1 MPTFKHPCPHCSKL
15 IERDV
20 VACPYCGTAD
30 PFAPARCPNCRT
42 VVEKGWVACP
52 KCGTSLTEPATP
64 SAAPAAAPTAAP
76 AEADPQGP
84 ETSAEAMP
92 SQPTAAAPCASC
104 GAPLMAGERFCKTCG
119 ALVPEG

>member
-52 KCGTSLTEPATP
+52 KCGTSLTQ
-64 SAAPAAAPTAAP
+64 PAAVAAVAAAP
-76 AEADPQGP
+76 AEADPP
-84 ETSAEAMP
+84 AADRSTEAMP
-92 SQPTAAAPCASC
+92 SQPDAAAPCASC
-104 GAPLMAGERFCKTCG
+104 GAPLTVGERFCKTCG
-119 ALVPEG
+119 ALVPAG